1 MIHLLNITERTEKSA
16 IYLGNMGFGLSSRE
30 KEVLVGICAGKS
42 NKEIARDLDLQEVT
56 IKMHVRSLAGKMGA
70 KNRTHAAMM
79 AREKGLV

>member
-1 MIHLLNITERTEKSA
+1 
-16 IYLGNMGFGLSSRE
+16 
-30 KEVLVGICAGKS
+30 
-42 NKEIARDLDLQEVT
+42 VT